1 MRRLTAFIL
10 LLCAGTILLAAD
22 NQTAGEDT
30 KIEAL
35 LAKVARQVDVRF
47 VRNGK
52 DYDAVTATK
61 FLRGKW
67 GRQRAGIKT
76 TQDFIDKVAAKSS
89 TSGQPY
95 LIRFKDGKT
104 VACRE
109 FLAQLL
115 TAP

>member
-1 MRRLTAFIL
+1 MRRLSAFIL
-10 LLCAGTILLAAD
+10 LLCAGTLLLAGG
-22 NQTAGEDT
+22 NQTAGEEA

-35 LAKVARQVDVRF
+35 LAKVALETDVQF

-52 DYDAVTATK
+52 DYDATTAAK

-67 GRQRAGIKT
+67 DRQRTEIKT
-76 TQDFIDKVAAKSS
+76 TQDFIDRVASKSS

-95 LIRFKDGKT
+95 LIRFKNGRT
-104 VACRE
+104 VECRK
-109 FLAQLL
+109 FLTQLL